1 MQSCIT
7 SVSLAD
13 IPYRDSM
20 TGDEYDKYVVANA
33 IASIMRAEKSDLP
46 FNAFVEQLANRYGG
60 DLAIVVCDWVRNH
73 L

>member
-1 MQSCIT
+1 
-7 SVSLAD
+7 
-13 IPYRDSM
+13 M